1 MPLISVTD
9 EGTIIGVSGEGYF
22 LKRNG
27 RVFARLPQGII
38 DQFVIGPDVEIS
50 RKALA
55 RMSDTGIPVAFI
67 DRFGRLKT
75 RLVPIWR
82 HNARPRIGQTLAW
95 RDGVVRLS
103 LAKRFVA
110 AKLSNSAHVLNMYAK
125 NYSDGALRLV
135 RDRLTGLA
143 GKLVSASSVDEVM
156 GVEGIGGKYYWEA
169 FGLLLR
175 CDFCKWNGRNRRP
188 PKDPVNSVLSYT
200 YAVVAQMALTYLEL
214 SGLDPYIGYLHSVD
228 ERKPSLA
235 LDLIEPF
242 RALYA
247 DRLVLRLMNR
257 GQIKSED
264 FEIDGHINNGIYMKL
279 EARKLLV
286 KEICDTINYCEE
298 DMGMSSPQS
307 ALLDDI
313 RRLKELAGAGRLCE
327 FVPYFANKGDE
338 LYGCLDRL

>member
-82 HNARPRIGQTLAW
+82 HNARPRIGQAMAW
-95 RDGVVRLS
+95 GDEVLRTR

-125 NYSDGALRLV
+125 NYKDALLRYS
-135 RDRLTGLA
+135 RDRLLNLGE
-143 GKLVSASSVDEVM
+143 KLVSAGNVDEVM
-156 GVEGIGGKYYWEA
+156 GVEGIGAKYYWEA
-169 FGLLLR
+169 FGVLVR
-175 CDFCKWNGRNRRP
+175 CDFCGWNGRNRRP
-188 PKDPVNSVLSYT
+188 PKDPINSMLSYT
-200 YAVVAQMALTYLEL
+200 YAVVTQMALTYLEL

-235 LDLIEPF
+235 LDLIEAF

-247 DRLVLRLMNR
+247 DKLVLRLINR
-257 GQIKSED
+257 GQIKSDD
-264 FEIDGHINNGIYMKL
+264 FEIDVHVNNGIYMKL

-286 KEICDTINYCEE
+286 KEICETINSCDE
-298 DMGMSSPQS
+298 DMGMSSTRS
-307 ALLDDI
+307 ALLQDI
-313 RRLKELAGAGRLCE
+313 ENFKKLSGFGKLDEY
-327 FVPYFANKGDE
+327 VPYFANREDKI
-338 LYGCLDRL
+338 YRCLDLL